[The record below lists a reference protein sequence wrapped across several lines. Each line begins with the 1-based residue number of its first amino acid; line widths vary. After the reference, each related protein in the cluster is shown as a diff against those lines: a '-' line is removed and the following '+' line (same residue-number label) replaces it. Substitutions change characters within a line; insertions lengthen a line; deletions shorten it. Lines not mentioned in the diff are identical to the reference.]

1 MAPRVETYTHASDIS
16 DAVIAAFESNEGAA
30 NIMYPFILKAKDLPR
45 DSAQLWIAYFED
57 NEQVAFVLSCTRGV
71 LGNYPVFIFT
81 TKPPAERKPSHTTQP
96 LELLAHALRASVPP
110 ERVFAV
116 FSCEDI
122 TREFGRIWA
131 DLTHI
136 AIGSEYYRATFSYCT
151 AATFT
156 LSSAL
161 RPLPEDRDLT
171 IWLGPAKESH
181 TAKVAELCQ
190 KFAATSEPYVLTSED
205 ALLEAKTLI
214 SKKEVWVHMIQEGD
228 EGESDIASIVAVTRQ
243 SGRVAAITKV
253 FTNPRWRALGCAE
266 RLLRR
271 VCKDLLVEKDRIV
284 LYVGVEN
291 NAARVYHRVGFQ
303 GLAGGGEVA
312 GVETWL
318 ELGFDRQCVE
328 LGFW

>member
-1 MAPRVETYTHASDIS
+1 

-45 DSAQLWIAYFED
+45 DGAQLWIAYFED
-57 NEQVAFVLSCTRGV
+57 DEQVPFVLSCTKGV

-81 TKPPAERKPSHTTQP
+81 TKPPTERKPCHITQP
-96 LELLAHALRASVPP
+96 LELLAHTLRASVAP

-116 FSCEDI
+116 FSCEAI
-122 TREFGRIWA
+122 TREFARIWA

-136 AIGSEYYRATFSYCT
+136 AIGSEYYKATFSYCT

-156 LSSAL
+156 LSSGL
-161 RPLPEDRDLT
+161 RPLPEGRDLT
-171 IWLGPAKESH
+171 IWLGPANESH

-190 KFAATSEPYVLTSED
+190 KFAATSEPYVLTRER
-205 ALLEAKTLI
+205 ALLEAETLI
-214 SKKEVWVHMIQEGD
+214 SKKEVWVHMIQEGED
-228 EGESDIASIVAVTRQ
+228 GEPDIASIVAVTRK
-243 SGRVAAITKV
+243 SGRVSAITKV

-271 VCKDLLVEKDRIV
+271 VCRDLLVEKDRIV

-291 NAARVYHRVGFQ
+291 SAARLYQRVGFQ
-303 GLAGGGEVA
+303 GLAGGDEVE

-318 ELGFDRQCVE
+318 ELGFDKQRVE